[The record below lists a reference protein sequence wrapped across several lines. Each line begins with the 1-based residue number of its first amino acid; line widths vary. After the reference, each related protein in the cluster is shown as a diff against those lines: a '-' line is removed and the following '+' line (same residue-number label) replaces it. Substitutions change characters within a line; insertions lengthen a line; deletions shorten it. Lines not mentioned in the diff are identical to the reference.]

1 VAGGDLLARPGTRAS
16 GLILLSALLVACP
29 AAQADRHGAPEA
41 PPESAPRRGGVL
53 RLKLEVPQSLD
64 PLGADSVYES
74 LPIRQLFDGLVATD
88 AGLDIVPGLAATW
101 TISRDNRT
109 YLFHL
114 REGVRFHDGEPLT
127 ARDVAFTFER
137 ALRADDPGNLSRP
150 YLSVIEGAEE
160 FAARRTDRLAG
171 VTAVDERTVRIDLAL
186 PYPCF
191 LEVLAMD
198 GLRVVPEHVV
208 RSVTADAFGR
218 SPVGT
223 GPFRV
228 RAWDDRQ
235 LTLDRHDDYWGE
247 PAWLDSVELSFP
259 AEDGPPDTVRLL
271 RGEIDVAEVRDGDL
285 ERLTGPQTRVLR
297 FQELSVAF
305 LGLLTRTPPLDDV
318 RVRQAIALAID
329 RDALVA
335 DAPLLRRKAVGILP
349 PGLPGYSPDLKA
361 FPHDPERARAL
372 LVLAGKPGGR
382 GLPPIDLYTS
392 GSSAAATRVLEA
404 IRDDLADVG
413 IRLEMHVVPWT
424 EMSTRIQE
432 QTAPAFMLGWV
443 ADLADPDAFLRA
455 LFQSE
460 VISNL
465 FAFEDEKAD
474 GLLDQGAREMH
485 PVRRVHLYR
494 EAERRILQLAPLVPL
509 YHSSGLLATH
519 RRVRGFE
526 PGPMG
531 LSAMDLRRVWLEPGS
546 GGAPGGAR

>member
-1 VAGGDLLARPGTRAS
+1 VSPPGGNVAGGDLLAGPGTRAV
-16 GLILLSALLVACP
+16 GLIFVGVLLAACP
-29 AAQADRHGAPEA
+29 STQADRSQ
-41 PPESAPRRGGVL
+41 PPESLPRRGGVI
-53 RLKLEVPQSLD
+53 RLKLEVPQGLD

-74 LPIRQLFDGLVATD
+74 LPIRQIFDGLVATD
-88 AGLDIVPGLAATW
+88 AGLDIVPALAATW
-101 TISRDNRT
+101 TISRDSRT
-109 YLFHL
+109 YLFRL
-114 REGVRFHDGEPLT
+114 REGVRFHDGRALT

-150 YLSVIEGAEE
+150 YLSVIEGAEDY
-160 FAARRTDRLAG
+160 AARRAETLVG
-171 VTAVDERTVRIDLAL
+171 VTAVDARTVRIDLAR

-198 GLRVVPEHVV
+198 GLRVVPEHVLQAV
-208 RSVTADAFGR
+208 PVQVFDR

-228 RAWDDRQ
+228 VLWDEGR
-235 LTLDRHDDYWGE
+235 LVLERNGDYWAE
-247 PAWLDSVELSFP
+247 PAWIDRVELMFP
-259 AEDGPPDTVRLL
+259 PDDGRPDTVRLL
-271 RGEIDVAEVRDGDL
+271 QGEVDVAEVRDGDL
-285 ERLTGPQTRVLR
+285 ERLTGPETRILR

-305 LGLLTRTPPLDDV
+305 LGLLTRTPPLDDE
-318 RVRQAIALAID
+318 RVRQAIAHAID

-361 FPHDPERARAL
+361 LPHDPQRAREL
-372 LVLAGKPGGR
+372 LALAGKPGGR

-392 GSSAAATRVLEA
+392 GSSAAATRVLEG
-404 IRDDLADVG
+404 IRQDLAEVG
-413 IRLEMHVVPWT
+413 IRLEVHIVPWG
-424 EMSTRIQE
+424 EMSRRIQQ

-455 LFQSE
+455 LFQSD

-465 FAFEDEKAD
+465 FAFEDEEAD
-474 GLLDQGAREMH
+474 RLLDRGAREMH
-485 PVRRVHLYR
+485 PVKRVHLYR

-519 RRVRGFE
+519 RRVRGFD

-531 LSAMDLRRVWLEPGS
+531 LSAIDLRRVWLDPAGGS
-546 GGAPGGAR
+546 AR

>member
-1 VAGGDLLARPGTRAS
+1 MTGGDLLARPETRAI
-16 GLILLSALLVACP
+16 GLTLLGALLAACP
-29 AAQADRHGAPEA
+29 STQADRTRIPEA
-41 PPESAPRRGGVL
+41 QPARGGVI

-74 LPIRQLFDGLVATD
+74 LPIRQIFDGLVATD
-88 AGLDIVPGLAATW
+88 AGLDIVPALAATW
-101 TISRDNRT
+101 TISRDSRT

-114 REGVRFHDGEPLT
+114 REGVRFHDGRPLT

-150 YLSVIEGAEE
+150 YLSVIEGAED
-160 FAARRTDRLAG
+160 FAAGRADTLPG
-171 VTAVDERTVRIDLAL
+171 VTAVDEGKVRIQLAR

-208 RSVTADAFGR
+208 LSVTAAAFGR

-228 RAWDDRQ
+228 RRWDDHQ
-235 LTLDRHDDYWGE
+235 LVLDRNDDYWGE
-247 PAWLDSVELSFP
+247 PAWIDGVELAFP
-259 AEDGPPDTVRLL
+259 GDDPRSDTDRLL
-271 RGEIDVAEVRDGDL
+271 AGEVDVAEVREGDL
-285 ERLTGPQTRVLR
+285 ERLSGPQTRVLR

-318 RVRQAIALAID
+318 RIRQAIAFAID
-329 RDALVA
+329 REALVA
-335 DAPLLRRKAVGILP
+335 DAPLLRRQAVGILP

-361 FPHDPERARAL
+361 LPHDPSRSRAL
-372 LVLAGKPGGR
+372 LALAGKPGGR

-404 IRDDLADVG
+404 IRRDLAAVG
-413 IRLEMHVVPWT
+413 IRLEVHVIPWA

-455 LFQSE
+455 LFQSG

-465 FAFEDEKAD
+465 FAFEDARAD
-474 GLLDQGAREMH
+474 ALLDQGARELH

-494 EAERRILQLAPLVPL
+494 EAERRILQLAPLIPL

-519 RRVRGFE
+519 RRLRGFE

-531 LSAMDLRRVWLEPGS
+531 LSAIELRRVWLEPPEG
-546 GGAPGGAR
+546 PR